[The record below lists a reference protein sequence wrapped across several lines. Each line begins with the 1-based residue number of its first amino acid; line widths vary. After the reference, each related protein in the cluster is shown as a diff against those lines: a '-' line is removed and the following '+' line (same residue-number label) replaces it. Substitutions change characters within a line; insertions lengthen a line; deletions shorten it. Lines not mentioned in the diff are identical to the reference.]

1 MTAVNDRTR
10 EGLALLAVR
19 LLDVPVVE
27 WSKDPTYGTLAD
39 DERELLGLVAL
50 IDQGERLLC
59 ELSSYRSP
67 VTVYAVAAR
76 LGRDELE
83 LIALASAGLAAA
95 LAGEDHRLARAH
107 DLWTLARSGVAEAVA
122 S

>member
-1 MTAVNDRTR
+1 MTATTERTR
-10 EGLALLAVR
+10 ERLAALTGR
-19 LLDVPVVE
+19 LLDVPTIE
-27 WSKDPTYGTLAD
+27 WAQDPAYPALDD

-59 ELSSYRSP
+59 ELSEYRSP
-67 VTVYAVAAR
+67 VTAAAVAFR
-76 LGRDELE
+76 LSRDELV
-83 LIALASAGLAAA
+83 LIALASAGLAGA
-95 LAGEDHRLARAH
+95 LAGERHRLALAH